1 MIKTIKEKIK
11 DPYRLFGIAMIAFV
25 LICYV
30 ILMMHNGYRYLNADD
45 SSELVLAR
53 ILAEQHNILTKDWC
67 YSSELR
73 VLNTNLIFAPM
84 FMIFRSWK
92 AVRIAGGILLML
104 LYVISYLWIPRAWK
118 YESRWFYLTAFILI
132 MPYAEPWYFFG
143 LKMYYIPHVT
153 ITFLSF
159 ALLGYIY
166 NADTKV
172 KTGIYTTL
180 LALLA
185 FGAGLGGAR
194 SVEYTYIPLFICAL
208 LAWFVKKGRIST
220 LIATFTAVAA
230 SAAGYLVNDKIL
242 AKIYDYHSYLNVSFI
257 RPSFE
262 MLEWAL
268 DAVLASF
275 GYIIGEYFVSF
286 GGICNAIAVV
296 MTALFFM
303 VFILVWRK
311 RGELSQTESFIY
323 LFATITFLL
332 NTFVMTLGQNDEYA
346 DRYIS
351 IGMVPAIMLMGMIY
365 KLYIERMERARA
377 ISAMMIAVFLILGA
391 RGYLNLIH
399 YSGNGN
405 RLGYINFLEEN
416 GYDYGYATFWNANI
430 TTEMT
435 DGRIDMT
442 SLDPNAED
450 LKVFRWLTD
459 KRLIDEPH
467 DRTFLVLE
475 NDEAGMYKG
484 SEPVYSDDCF
494 RVYNISSGDIIPSSQ
509 LNHETYQE

>member
-1 MIKTIKEKIK
+1 
-11 DPYRLFGIAMIAFV
+11 MIAFV

-30 ILMMHNGYRYLNADD
+30 ILMMHNGFRYLNADD

-53 ILAEQHNILTKDWC
+53 ILAEQHSILTKDWC

-132 MPYAEPWYFFG
+132 MPYAEPWMFFG

-153 ITFLSF
+153 ISFVSF
-159 ALLGYIY
+159 ALLGKIG
-166 NADTKV
+166 NAETIK
-172 KTGIYTTL
+172 KKIIFTTV
-180 LALLA
+180 LAVFA
-185 FGAGLGGAR
+185 FAAGLGGVR
-194 SVEYTYIPLFICAL
+194 SVEYTYLPLFLCTILMWFMKKSEVDNAL
-208 LAWFVKKGRIST
+208 AAL
-220 LIATFTAVAA
+220 VALVA
-230 SAAGYLVNDKIL
+230 SGEGYIVNNTVLSK
-242 AKIYDYHSYLNVSFI
+242 AYDFHSYTNVSFI
-257 RPSFE
+257 RLSFE
-262 MLEWAL
+262 KLEWAL

-275 GYIIGEYFVSF
+275 GYVIGEYFVSF
-286 GGICNAIAVV
+286 GGICNAIAVL
-296 MTALFFM
+296 MTVFFFTT
-303 VFILVWRK
+303 FILVWRK
-311 RGELSQTESFIY
+311 RGELSYTESFIY

-351 IGMVPAIMLMGMIY
+351 IGMVPAIMLMGLIY
-365 KLYIERMERARA
+365 KLYIEGKERAKA
-377 ISAMMIAVFLILGA
+377 IGAIMIAVFLILGA

-405 RLGYINFLEEN
+405 RQGYINFLEEN

-435 DGRIDMT
+435 DGKIDMT

-450 LKVFRWLTD
+450 LRVFRWLTD
-459 KRLIDEPH
+459 KRLIDGPH

-475 NDEAGMYKG
+475 NEETGIYKG
-484 SEPVYSDDCF
+484 SEPVYSDDSF
-494 RVYNISSGDIIPSSQ
+494 SVYEIDKSEIVFD
-509 LNHETYQE
+509 E

>member
-1 MIKTIKEKIK
+1 MIKTLKEKIK
-11 DPYRLFGIAMIAFV
+11 DPCKVFGIAMIAFV

-30 ILMMHNGYRYLNADD
+30 MLMMHNGFRYLNADD

-53 ILAEQHNILTKDWC
+53 ILAEQHSILTRDWC

-92 AVRIAGGILLML
+92 AVRIAGGCILML
-104 LYVISYLWIPRAWK
+104 IYVLSYLLIPRAWK

-132 MPYAEPWYFFG
+132 MPYAEPWMFFG

-153 ITFLSF
+153 ISFVSF
-159 ALLGYIY
+159 ALLGKVANAETIKKKIIY
-166 NADTKV
+166 ATV
-172 KTGIYTTL
+172 
-180 LALLA
+180 LAVFA

-194 SVEYTYIPLFICAL
+194 SVEYTFIPLIMCAFIL
-208 LAWFVKKGRIST
+208 WFVKRGAVSNV
-220 LIATFTAVAA
+220 TASVVSLAA
-230 SAAGYLVNDKIL
+230 SAAGYLVNDRIL
-242 AKIYDYHSYLNVSFI
+242 SGIYDYHSYLNVSFI
-257 RPSFE
+257 RLSFE
-262 MLEWAL
+262 KLEWAL

-275 GYIIGEYFVSF
+275 GYIIGEYFVSL

-351 IGMVPAIMLMGMIY
+351 IGMVPAIMLMGLIY

-450 LKVFRWLTD
+450 LRVFRWLTD

-467 DRTFLVLE
+467 DRAFLVLE

-484 SEPVYSDDCF
+484 SEPVYSDDSF
-494 RVYNISSGDIIPSSQ
+494 SVYDIDKSEIVFD
-509 LNHETYQE
+509 E

>member
-1 MIKTIKEKIK
+1 MIKTLKEKIK
-11 DPYRLFGIAMIAFV
+11 DSCKVFGIAMIAFV

-53 ILAEQHNILTKDWC
+53 ILAEQHSILTKDWC

-84 FMIFRSWK
+84 FMIFKSWK

-132 MPYAEPWYFFG
+132 MPYAEPCMFFG

-153 ITFLSF
+153 ISFVSF
-159 ALLGYIY
+159 ALLGKVANAEILKKKIIY
-166 NADTKV
+166 AAV
-172 KTGIYTTL
+172 
-180 LALLA
+180 LAVFA
-185 FGAGLGGAR
+185 FGAGLGGVR
-194 SVEYTYIPLFICAL
+194 SVEYTYLPLFMCAVL
-208 LAWFVKKGRIST
+208 MWFMKKCEADIAFAALVA
-220 LIATFTAVAA
+220 LIA
-230 SAAGYLVNDKIL
+230 SGEGYIVNNTVL
-242 AKIYDYHSYLNVSFI
+242 AKAYDYHSYTNVSFI
-257 RPSFE
+257 RLSFE
-262 MLEWAL
+262 KLEWAL

-286 GGICNAIAVV
+286 GGICNAIAVL
-296 MTALFFM
+296 MTVLFFAA
-303 VFILVWRK
+303 FILVWRK
-311 RGELSQTESFIY
+311 RAELSNTESFIY

-351 IGMVPAIMLMGMIY
+351 IGMVPAIMLMGLVY
-365 KLYIERMERARA
+365 KLYIERMERAKA
-377 ISAMMIAVFLILGA
+377 IGAMMIAVFLILGA

-450 LKVFRWLTD
+450 LRVFRWLTD

-467 DRTFLVLE
+467 DRAFLVLE
-475 NDEAGMYKG
+475 NDEADMYRG
-484 SEPVYSDDCF
+484 SEPVYSDDSF
-494 RVYNISSGDIIPSSQ
+494 SVYDIDKSEIVFD
-509 LNHETYQE
+509 E